1 MHNKVQKNIVQGFNH
16 FILTFFSLKLK
27 PYYFR
32 RLTDKNKVLISYLQ
46 DRFDIKYI
54 CDVEDKTMD
63 MYRREGQFHVKNQQ
77 NEVTHKPKMKL
88 QWFSLIRVPINMK
101 I

>member
-1 MHNKVQKNIVQGFNH
+1 MQNKVQENIVQGFNH
-16 FILTFFSLKLK
+16 FIINFFSQKLK

-77 NEVTHKPKMKL
+77 NEVTH
-88 QWFSLIRVPINMK
+88 
-101 I
+101 